1 MNLMKKI
8 ASLVLFAWVL
18 LAFGSTLP
26 CDLCPPA
33 PLHYAAWSGNL
44 SWMRHLL
51 AHGASPNE
59 PDTNFKTSL
68 HVAAEAGQV
77 DAVRLLLATGAH
89 VEAFEYFAGTPLTH
103 AAAAGRADVV
113 RLLLKVGADP
123 NRTYLNPERTW
134 CFEGSCSLSPLEAAA
149 RGGHAE
155 VVRILLRAGAHP
167 FTPRDEHDREFW
179 PNAFQHALLGN
190 HPEAAWPLAERMLTP
205 LERAAFYGSARKVQ
219 ELLGKGQDPNE
230 VGRSG
235 CNPLHL
241 AAWQGELEIVRI
253 LFQAGAQRNA
263 RCHKPL
269 PNFTPLELA
278 ALGGW
283 PDVVKLLATG
293 GAEYRA
299 LQLAVYKPVGLGPA
313 GDRSERS
320 PDRPAVV
327 RYLVEKLKTP
337 VAAPKEYRNF
347 TYPDP
352 AYNYRLDFEGA
363 PLEVAAKNGQAAAL
377 ALMLK
382 SKPRDLDLSGPY
394 GHWLLA
400 NAAESGNLGTV
411 RLLVEAGAPVNDPL
425 SPELPSPA
433 LAEAVRSGHR
443 HVVRYLLEKGAK
455 TSPDQVPE
463 RGRSYE
469 WQGYRYALQLRPPL
483 VEAAARGDLATVR
496 LLVKHGAWLGRYL
509 TPVPLYWMYRIRWA
523 DGLGSEYYYQVTP
536 LEVAVHEGRLQVA
549 RYLMEKGAVPT
560 PGLLEVAT
568 RQANPEMVRFV
579 LGLRPGRE
587 ERKRALAWATD
598 ATITRILLGA
608 DRPGKADIAGSDV
621 PAEALYQAIVN
632 SRHESLRT
640 LLEVGAN
647 PNALAESGV
656 PWDTEPHSQMLW
668 AVSSD
673 DPVAVRLLAIYGA
686 TFKNEAE
693 QKRAIEAAGRT
704 LKPYLAMIVAN
715 LTGRQDL
722 VCPAIERYTEHLNE
736 SGETI
741 PFEFHYTSCP

>member
-1 MNLMKKI
+1 MKLMKKI

-18 LAFGSTLP
+18 LASGSTLP
-26 CDLCPPA
+26 CEPCPPA

-51 AHGASPNE
+51 AYGASPNQ
-59 PDTNFKTSL
+59 PDTYFKTPL
-68 HVAAEAGQV
+68 HFAAEAGHV
-77 DAVRLLLATGAH
+77 DAVRLLLAAGAQ
-89 VEAFEYFAGTPLTH
+89 VDAFEVLEGTPLTH
-103 AAAAGRADVV
+103 AAVAGHADVV

-123 NRTYLNPERTW
+123 NRTFLNPESQDCYEW
-134 CFEGSCSLSPLEAAA
+134 GCSLSPLEAAA
-149 RGGHAE
+149 KGGHAE
-155 VVRILLRAGAHP
+155 VVRILLQGGAHP

-190 HPEAAWPLAERMLTP
+190 HPEAAWLLAERMLTS
-205 LERAAFYGSARKVQ
+205 LERAAFYGSARKVR

-235 CNPLHL
+235 CTPLHL
-241 AAWQGELEIVRI
+241 AAWQGELEVVRI
-253 LFQAGAQRNA
+253 LLQAGAQRNA

-269 PNFTPLELA
+269 PNFTPVELA

-283 PDVVKLLATG
+283 PDVVELLAKG
-293 GAEYRA
+293 GPEYRA
-299 LQLAVYKPVGLGPA
+299 LQLAVYKRRGAGPA
-313 GDRSERS
+313 EGRSERS

-337 VAAPKEYRNF
+337 VAAPKEYRGF

-352 AYNYRLDFEGA
+352 WRYRLDFEGA
-363 PLEVAAKNGQAAAL
+363 PLELAAKNGQANAL

-382 SKPRDLDLSGPY
+382 SKPGDLDLSGPY

-400 NAAESGNLGTV
+400 KAATSGHLEVV

-443 HVVRYLLEKGAK
+443 HVVRYLLERGAK

-469 WQGYRYALQLRPPL
+469 WQGYGYALQLHPPL
-483 VEAAARGDLATVR
+483 VEAAARGDLAMVR

-509 TPVPLYWMYRIRWA
+509 TTVPLGWIDRESWT
-523 DGLGSEYYYQVTP
+523 GLVIFDYYQVTP

-549 RYLMEKGAVPT
+549 RYLVEKGAVPP
-560 PGLLEVAT
+560 PGLLEVAA

-579 LGLRPGRE
+579 LGLKPGRE

-598 ATITRILLGA
+598 ADVVRLLLGA
-608 DRPGKADIAGSDV
+608 DRPGKADIAGSGV

-632 SRHESLRT
+632 KRHEALRT
-640 LLEVGAN
+640 LLEAGAN
-647 PNALAESGV
+647 PNTRSEWGV
-656 PWDTEPHSQMLW
+656 PPDDDS
-668 AVSSD
+668 VSPLFSAILND
-673 DPVAVRLLAIYGA
+673 DPVAARLLAINGA
-686 TFKNEAE
+686 TFKDEAE
-693 QKRAIEAAGRT
+693 RKQAVEAAGRT

-715 LTGRQDL
+715 LTGRQEL
-722 VCPAIERYTEHLNE
+722 VCPAIERYNKHRLDA
-736 SGETI
+736 GEGI
-741 PFEFHYTSCP
+741 PMEFQLTSCL

>member
-1 MNLMKKI
+1 MKLMKKV

-26 CDLCPPA
+26 CDPCPPA

-44 SWMRHLL
+44 SWIQHLL
-51 AHGASPNE
+51 ANGASPNQ
-59 PDTNFKTSL
+59 PDTYFKTPL
-68 HVAAEAGQV
+68 HFAAEAGHV
-77 DAVRLLLATGAH
+77 DPVRLLLAAGAH
-89 VEAFEYFAGTPLTH
+89 VEAFEYTLGTPLTH
-103 AAAAGRADVV
+103 AAGAGHSDVV
-113 RLLLKVGADP
+113 RLLLKAGADP
-123 NRTYLNPERTW
+123 SNPERTR
-134 CFEGSCSLSPLEAAA
+134 CLEGGCPLPPLEAAA
-149 RGGHAE
+149 KGGHAE

-179 PNAFQHALLGN
+179 PNAFQHAILGN
-190 HPEAAWPLAERMLTP
+190 YPEVAWALAGSMLNS
-205 LERAAFYGSARKVQ
+205 LERAALFGEARGVR

-235 CNPLHL
+235 CAPLHL

-253 LFQAGAQRNA
+253 LLQAGAQRNA

-337 VAAPKEYRNF
+337 VATPKDYKNFSYPEPWRYR
-347 TYPDP
+347 P
-352 AYNYRLDFEGA
+352 DFERA

-443 HVVRYLLEKGAK
+443 HVVRYLLEKRAK
-455 TSPDQVPE
+455 TSPDRVPE

-509 TPVPLYWMYRIRWA
+509 TAVPLDWIDRELWTGRMIF
-523 DGLGSEYYYQVTP
+523 DYYQVAP

-608 DRPGKADIAGSDV
+608 DQPGKADIAGSDV

-656 PWDTEPHSQMLW
+656 PWDTEPHSQMHW

-741 PFEFHYTSCP
+741 PIEFHYTSCP

>member
-1 MNLMKKI
+1 
-8 ASLVLFAWVL
+8 
-18 LAFGSTLP
+18 
-26 CDLCPPA
+26 
-33 PLHYAAWSGNL
+33 
-44 SWMRHLL
+44 MRHLL
-51 AHGASPNE
+51 VHGASPNQ
-59 PDTNFKTSL
+59 PDTYFKTPL
-68 HVAAEAGQV
+68 HFAAEAGQV
-77 DAVRLLLATGAH
+77 DAVRLLLAAGAH
-89 VEAFEYFAGTPLTH
+89 VDAFEVLEGTPLTH
-103 AAAAGRADVV
+103 AAAAGHADVV
-113 RLLLKVGADP
+113 RLLLEAGADP
-123 NRTYLNPERTW
+123 NRAFLDPESQDCYEW
-134 CFEGSCSLSPLEAAA
+134 GCSLSPLEAAA
-149 RGGHAE
+149 KGGHVE
-155 VVRILLRAGAHP
+155 VVLILLQAGAHP
-167 FTPRDEHDREFW
+167 FTPRDDSDREFW
-179 PNAFQHALLGN
+179 PNAFQHAILGN
-190 HPEAAWPLAERMLTP
+190 YPEVAWALAGSMLNS
-205 LERAAFYGSARKVQ
+205 LERAALFGEARGVR

-235 CNPLHL
+235 CAPLHL

-253 LFQAGAQRNA
+253 LLQAGAQRNA

-363 PLEVAAKNGQAAAL
+363 PLEVAAQNGQAAAL
-377 ALMLK
+377 GLMLK

-400 NAAESGNLGTV
+400 SAAESGNLGTV

-469 WQGYRYALQLRPPL
+469 WQGYRFALELRPPL

-496 LLVKHGAWLGRYL
+496 LLVKHGAWLGR
-509 TPVPLYWMYRIRWA
+509 
-523 DGLGSEYYYQVTP
+523 
-536 LEVAVHEGRLQVA
+536 
-549 RYLMEKGAVPT
+549 
-560 PGLLEVAT
+560 
-568 RQANPEMVRFV
+568 
-579 LGLRPGRE
+579 
-587 ERKRALAWATD
+587 
-598 ATITRILLGA
+598 
-608 DRPGKADIAGSDV
+608 
-621 PAEALYQAIVN
+621 
-632 SRHESLRT
+632 
-640 LLEVGAN
+640 
-647 PNALAESGV
+647 
-656 PWDTEPHSQMLW
+656 
-668 AVSSD
+668 
-673 DPVAVRLLAIYGA
+673 
-686 TFKNEAE
+686 
-693 QKRAIEAAGRT
+693 
-704 LKPYLAMIVAN
+704 
-715 LTGRQDL
+715 
-722 VCPAIERYTEHLNE
+722 
-736 SGETI
+736 
-741 PFEFHYTSCP
+741 